1 MESSSKDKD
10 VTMELNVENEK
21 APIEEKDQEPEEETI
36 LKEEEKK
43 SKASLN
49 EVTTEATEEEL
60 TTEEKETE
68 PPPQPEVD
76 EEIIEERFFT
86 IPLGKAWIA
95 PLKKRTPRAIK
106 IIRSFI
112 ERHMK
117 LKTQEIIEEEGET
130 RRLVISNEVNNRVWK
145 RSIEKPPRRVRVRAV
160 RYKNGAITVFLAEG
174 D

>member
-1 MESSSKDKD
+1 MKSSNEDED
-10 VTMELNVENEK
+10 ATMELNVEDEK
-21 APIEEKDQEPEEETI
+21 APTEEKDQEPEKETI
-36 LKEEEKK
+36 FKEEEEK
-43 SKASLN
+43 STASIN
-49 EVTTEATEEEL
+49 EVPTEEGEL

-86 IPLGKAWIA
+86 IPLGKARIA

-112 ERHMK
+112 EKHMK
-117 LKTQEIIEEEGET
+117 LKTQTIIEEEGET